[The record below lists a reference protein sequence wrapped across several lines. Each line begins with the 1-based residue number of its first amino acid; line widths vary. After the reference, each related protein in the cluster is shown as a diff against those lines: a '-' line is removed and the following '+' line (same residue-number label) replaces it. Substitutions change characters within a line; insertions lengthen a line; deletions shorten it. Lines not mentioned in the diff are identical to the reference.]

1 MFYLTILRRDSMNKS
16 DIKIAHEIEL
26 KNIYDISDKLNIKRD
41 HVELYGNYKA
51 KISLD
56 ALKDGEKKKSNLIL
70 VSALTP
76 TAAGEGK
83 TTVTIG
89 LGQSLKKIGKN
100 VSIALREPSLGPCMG
115 LKGGAAG
122 GGYSQVLPM
131 EDINLHFTG
140 DMHAVS
146 MAHNLLAAVV
156 DNHLHQRS
164 EPEIHPRKVD
174 WKRVI
179 DMNDRT
185 LRSILVGLAGAGTNG
200 VMREDAFEIT
210 AASEIMAVL

>member
-1 MFYLTILRRDSMNKS
+1 MNKS

-100 VSIALREPSLGPCMG
+100 VSVALREPSLGPVMG
-115 LKGGAAG
+115 MKGGAAG

-140 DMHAVS
+140 
-146 MAHNLLAAVV
+146 
-156 DNHLHQRS
+156 
-164 EPEIHPRKVD
+164 E
-174 WKRVI
+174 
-179 DMNDRT
+179 
-185 LRSILVGLAGAGTNG
+185 
-200 VMREDAFEIT
+200 
-210 AASEIMAVL
+210 